1 LFFEK
6 INKINKPLANITK
19 QREKIQINKIRD
31 EKEDISNNT
40 SKIQRLISAYFEN
53 LYLSK
58 LENVDEMD
66 KFLDAYN

>member
-1 LFFEK
+1 M
-6 INKINKPLANITK
+6 TK